1 MKPHNSRLGKG
12 RWLAIS
18 IALATPGVAPDVF
31 SQWVDGDD
39 LHRVCSSKERA
50 HIFKPGVCSGYLMA
64 SIDLA
69 EGLHAQKILATPLF
83 CMPAEITMPQVEEMV
98 TSYIETHPARKE
110 ATGSMLVL
118 EALQEKYPCR

>member
-1 MKPHNSRLGKG
+1 MKSYNSRSRKG
-12 RWLAIS
+12 RWPATI
-18 IALATPGVAPDVF
+18 IALATLGVAPDVF
-31 SQWVDGDD
+31 PQWMDGDD

-69 EGLHAQKILATPLF
+69 EGLHAQKVLAAPLF

-98 TSYIETHPARKE
+98 TTYIEKHPARKD
-110 ATGSMLVL
+110 ATASMLVL